1 MEIVDSLT
9 SAIKILESNRVNNIS
24 LINFIK
30 NNQVL
35 STDIIGSSILLR
47 GVSDRRWVYIS
58 CKDKDELL
66 MIKKKLI
73 NEDDNF
79 ASIDDWMFPILTE
92 EKEIVWDLSM
102 IQFYLPD
109 DAQIPSPEYETV
121 PLTGKDAQIVY
132 NNSEYKEYISIEYVT
147 DCIKKGIS
155 AGLYENGKLVSW
167 AITQDDGAIGF
178 LHTLD
183 NFRRKGYGYQVS
195 LSMIEQVRNSGGL
208 PFANVLP
215 TNERSINLL
224 QKLGFKENK
233 IIHWFQIK

>member
-1 MEIVDSLT
+1 MDKINTAL
-9 SAIKILESNRVNNIS
+9 KILENDRVNNICV
-24 LINFIK
+24 INFIK
-30 NNQVL
+30 NNQIL
-35 STDIIGSSILLR
+35 SIDIIGNSVLVR
-47 GVSDRRWVYIS
+47 GVSDRRWVFLS
-58 CKDKDELL
+58 CKDKEELVV
-66 MIKKKLI
+66 IKNKL
-73 NEDDNF
+73 NKDDDNF
-79 ASIDDWMFPILTE
+79 ATIDDWMFPILTE
-92 EKEIVWDLSM
+92 GKEIIWDLSM

-109 DAQIPSPEYETV
+109 DVQITSPEYETV
-121 PLTGKDAQIVY
+121 PLTDKDAQIVY
-132 NNSEYKEYISIEYVT
+132 NNSEYKAYISIEYVT